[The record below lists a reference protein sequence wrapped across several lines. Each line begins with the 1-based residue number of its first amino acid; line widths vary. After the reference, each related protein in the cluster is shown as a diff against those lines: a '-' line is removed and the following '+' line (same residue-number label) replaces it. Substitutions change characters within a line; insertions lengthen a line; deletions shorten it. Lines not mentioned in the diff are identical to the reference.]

1 MTKKRKITNS
11 LTFKVLCGLVVVV
24 VLAMA
29 YNFIVNSG
37 SDNKKAEEEEQLR
50 AEQVKAEKDT
60 IDIVGDYLWPNST
73 RNKNVP
79 EVTDIEEFSSKD
91 EAAKKAAETKN
102 KVEKTSSDAA
112 HRDPIP
118 APAHD
123 AVPPAVPQVSN
134 KNDVAPVI
142 EKIETPKVEKID

>member
-1 MTKKRKITNS
+1 MTKKKKITNS

-37 SDNKKAEEEEQLR
+37 SDSKEAEEEERVR

-60 IDIVGDYLWPNST
+60 IDIIGDYLWPNSAP
-73 RNKNVP
+73 NKSVS
-79 EVTDIEEFSSKD
+79 EITGIEEPSSKD
-91 EAAKKAAETKN
+91 GAAKKAAETKN
-102 KVEKTSSDAA
+102 NVEKTSSGEV